1 MSTSKFFDAIVAV
14 VLVLALGL
22 TSALLYFGN
31 QESVMQTMA
40 SALDFPY
47 GELFDQFQVM
57 EIEIELS
64 DEDWADMLSN
74 PLAEE
79 YKQCNVTVNGTLYA
93 DAAIRTKG
101 NTSLTQVASSDS
113 DRYSFKIEFDHYD
126 KNKSMD
132 GLDKLVL
139 NNLFCDA
146 AYVKE
151 YIAYDIFHYMG
162 VETPYYAFANIT
174 VNGEGVGCYL
184 ALEAME
190 DSFVKRVYGGEGQL
204 YKPESSM
211 AGGGGPGGFGRE
223 DGMEPPEM
231 GALPDGMEPPEM
243 GALPDGMEPPE
254 MGALP
259 DGMEPPEDGD
269 ASKGMELPEHG
280 DAMDRMEASGRGEAW
295 QEAESSGFVEVPD
308 RMEPPE
314 EGALPDKAE
323 PSADNGRGGRM
334 EPPGGGRN
342 GFGGESGSGSDL
354 VYTDDNPD
362 SYSDIFE
369 NASFDIT
376 AEDEQRVIKALQKIN
391 AGEELEQYM
400 DVDACLRYFA
410 AQTFIVN
417 MDSYYSNLKHNY
429 YLYERNGQL
438 TILPW
443 DLNLAFG
450 GFQSR
455 DATDA
460 VNSAVDTPMDGLEEE
475 RPLFSKLME
484 VEEYREQYHAYLGE
498 IADGY
503 VGSGQFSEVLSKV
516 EAVIASYVETDA
528 TAFYSYQE
536 FAEAIDTLE
545 MFVLLRA
552 ESVGKQLNGE
562 IPSVSEERNQDTVLV
577 DASGISLSTMG
588 MQGGDG
594 AGGKGSR
601 DGNMF
606 GRKFNPSP
614 PH

>member
-22 TSALLYFGN
+22 TSALLYLGN
-31 QESVMQTMA
+31 RESVVETMA
-40 SALDFPY
+40 SACDIPY
-47 GELFDQFQVM
+47 EEIFDQFQVM
-57 EIEIELS
+57 EIEIRLS
-64 DEDWADMLSN
+64 ETDWADMLTN

-79 YKQCNVTVNGTLYA
+79 YKQCDVTVNGTLYT

-132 GLDKLVL
+132 GLDKLVM

-151 YIAYDIFHYMG
+151 YIAYDIFRYMG
-162 VETPYYAFANIT
+162 VETPYYAFADIT
-174 VNGEGVGCYL
+174 VNGEGIGCYL

-190 DSFVKRVYGGEGQL
+190 DSFIERVYAGEGQL

-211 AGGGGPGGFGRE
+211 AGGGGPAGFE
-223 DGMEPPEM
+223 QKDGMEPPEPGEM
-231 GALPDGMEPPEM
+231 PEGMEWPEPGKM
-243 GALPDGMEPPE
+243 PNWMETS
-254 MGALP
+254 
-259 DGMEPPEDGD
+259 EDGK
-269 ASKGMELPEHG
+269 APGGAEVPEHG
-280 DAMDRMEASGRGEAW
+280 ERPDGAGTSEFSETSGEMKLPEKEETQDGGKMPSDGRMR
-295 QEAESSGFVEVPD
+295 
-308 RMEPPE
+308 
-314 EGALPDKAE
+314 
-323 PSADNGRGGRM
+323 GRM
-334 EPPGGGRN
+334 ERPEGGKG
-342 GFGGESGSGSDL
+342 GFGAGESGSGSDL
-354 VYTDDNPD
+354 VYTDDDPD

-376 AEDEQRVIKALQKIN
+376 EEDEQRVILALQKMN
-391 AGEELEQYM
+391 AGEELEQYV

-429 YLYERNGQL
+429 YLYERDGQL

-450 GFQSR
+450 GFQSGN
-455 DATDA
+455 ATEA
-460 VNSAVDTPMDGLEEE
+460 VNNAVDTPMGGLEDD

-484 VEEYREQYHAYLGE
+484 VEEYREQYHAYLEE

-503 VGSGQFSEVLSKV
+503 VNSGQFTEVLSKV
-516 EAVIASYVETDA
+516 EAAIAPYVEKDA

-536 FAEAIDTLE
+536 FTEAVKTLE
-545 MFVLLRA
+545 TFVLLRA
-552 ESVGKQLNGE
+552 ESVEKQLNGE
-562 IPSVSEERNQDTVLV
+562 IPSVSEERSQDTVLV
-577 DASGISLSTMG
+577 DASGISLNTMG

-606 GRKFNPSP
+606 GGMRGRNEGYGQ
-614 PH
+614 